1 MILQREL
8 VDLRSQILEVADE
21 IGAGELLCSYQLAAN
36 DTAFVDDVG
45 LGKTVAAVESVGGL
59 LLVEN
64 GGEVDVV
71 LKDVVLVLGE
81 VFIAGYSYDLD
92 VGELVV
98 EGFEAGHLFDAGGA
112 PACPKVKNHDFAA

>member
-1 MILQREL
+1 LILQREL

-45 LGKTVAAVESVGGL
+45 FGKTVAAVKSVGGL